1 MEFREEKALS
11 ELLVRQILDELREL
25 NDSWEEEEGLA
36 DFYSSSESLSIA
48 VDRREDI
55 SCLIEKYE
63 SELEDECL

>member
-1 MEFREEKALS
+1 MS

-25 NDSWEEEEGLA
+25 KDSWEEEEGLV
-36 DFYSSSESLSIA
+36 DFDSPSESLSIA
-48 VDRREDI
+48 VDHKEDI